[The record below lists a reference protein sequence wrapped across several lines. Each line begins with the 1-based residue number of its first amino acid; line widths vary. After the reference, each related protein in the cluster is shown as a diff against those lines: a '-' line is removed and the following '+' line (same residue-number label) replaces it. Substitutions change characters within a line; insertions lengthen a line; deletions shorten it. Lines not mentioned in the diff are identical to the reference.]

1 MKKLITILLITAVML
16 LVGSFSAPTQAQ
28 SPASDVKPTF
38 ISLTPGLY
46 VHGWPAFTVSYPKE
60 WVEQPLRPGVGM
72 VFFVAAPKTFPPVPS
87 FVVYVFPNPLPID
100 NWSKIVVP
108 SLTAMGRDIKI
119 VYDKPSQLKDGA
131 PAQEGEIEWV
141 RNEGVKLN
149 MLVLT
154 TSKDNLWIMITFQS
168 DKGKIGEDLK
178 NYAYSLSFQQGRE
191 EPVKVPPDIRA
202 FLDKFCSDIVSYDV
216 EKIMTNYSDQY
227 LLFGMKK
234 ANIEKFFRNYP
245 GSPTQRGVKSYEATV
260 TIFEA
265 QGDKAYVDGFF
276 TSKTSDDA
284 KAVEASMFNG
294 WIIKENGQWKW
305 YGNQK

>member
-1 MKKLITILLITAVML
+1 MKKYLILTVVSLILVIVWGGQVFAQNSEVGPKPSLIA
-16 LVGSFSAPTQAQ
+16 
-28 SPASDVKPTF
+28 
-38 ISLTPGLY
+38 LTPGQY
-46 VHGWPAFTVSYPKE
+46 VNGWPAFTVSYPKE
-60 WVEQPLRPGVGM
+60 WVEQPLRPGTGM
-72 VFFVAAPKTFPPVPS
+72 VFFVAAPKTSPPVPS
-87 FVVYVFPNPLPID
+87 FVVYVFLNPLPID

-108 SLTAMGRDIKI
+108 SLKAMGRDIKI

-131 PAQEGEIEWV
+131 PAQEAEIEWV

-154 TSKDNLWIMITFQS
+154 TSKDNIWIMITFQS

-178 NYAYSLSFQQGRE
+178 NYAYSLTFQQGRE
-191 EPVKVPPDIRA
+191 EPVKVPPDVRE
-202 FLDKFCSDIVSYDV
+202 FLDKFCSDIVSHDV

-234 ANIEKFFRNYP
+234 ASVENFFRNNP

-284 KAVEASMFNG
+284 KVVKASMFNG